1 MLSKKALTGIA
12 IVILILGG
20 AVVVY
25 KQSHRKSQPETA
37 TNLTSD
43 QQNQFQQ
50 KIDNLMKIVNDKNSS
65 AAQVTGAWLQIGIN
79 YETLGQR
86 DKEEAAFLK
95 AAETDPKSYLPWSN
109 LGSLYIETK
118 NYAKAAGALQKAL
131 DLNDSD
137 PQLWLKWID
146 FNIYQI
152 GTDDKHIRLLFN
164 DAYKYTHNSDLLLRQ
179 GAAYLEMT
187 GDYSG
192 AIAAWQE
199 VLKESP
205 NDVAV
210 QAAISADQAKL
221 KK

>member
-1 MLSKKALTGIA
+1 M
-12 IVILILGG
+12 
-20 AVVVY
+20 
-25 KQSHRKSQPETA
+25 
-37 TNLTSD
+37 
-43 QQNQFQQ
+43 
-50 KIDNLMKIVNDKNSS
+50 
-65 AAQVTGAWLQIGIN
+65 
-79 YETLGQR
+79 
-86 DKEEAAFLK
+86 
-95 AAETDPKSYLPWSN
+95 
-109 LGSLYIETK
+109 YIETK